1 MEVGII
7 AKLHSNATTYKQR
20 IFMLKRHLYYLLT
33 PGLRFF
39 VRRLYY
45 LPVDIYEKLSGKR
58 DALTPPRG
66 LVFVGFGDFK
76 ISGEKLLDQI
86 KKVTNIQPQQC
97 ILDVGCGIGRLAV
110 PLTGILNQEG
120 RYEGF
125 DIVKMGINWCNKNIK
140 PKYPNFNFI
149 HIDLK
154 NDLYNLKTNKEA
166 KNFVFPY
173 SNNEFDLVILTSVF
187 THMMPDDVN
196 NYLKEI
202 FRVLKIGGKCFVTFF
217 LLNDEIKSSIENRNY
232 FNFPFKYDH
241 YRLLDK
247 NVKEANIA
255 YEESFLINNLFTNN
269 KLHVEN
275 IDYGWWSGKSRE
287 YSSGY
292 QDTILLSRK
301 T

>member
-1 MEVGII
+1 
-7 AKLHSNATTYKQR
+7 
-20 IFMLKRHLYYLLT
+20 MLKRDLYYMLT
-33 PGLRFF
+33 PRLRFLI
-39 VRRLYY
+39 RRLYY
-45 LPVDIYEKLSGKR
+45 LPVDIFEKLSGRR
-58 DALTPPRG
+58 DDLTPPRG

-76 ISGEKLLDQI
+76 RSGELLLDQI
-86 KKVTNIQPQQC
+86 EKVTDLQPTMAV
-97 ILDVGCGIGRLAV
+97 LDVGCGIGRLAV
-110 PLTGILNQEG
+110 PLTGVLNKEG
-120 RYEGF
+120 HYEGF
-125 DIVKMGINWCNKNIK
+125 DIVKIGIDWCNKNIK

-173 SNNEFDLVILTSVF
+173 QDNEFDLVILTSVF
-187 THMMPDDVN
+187 THMMPDDVD

-202 FRVLKIGGKCFVTFF
+202 FRVLKKGGKCFVTFF
-217 LLNDEIKSSIENRNY
+217 LLNDEIKSVIDNRDY
-232 FNFPFKYDH
+232 FNFPFKYDN

-255 YEESFLINNLFTNN
+255 YEESFLMNNLLKNN
-269 KLHVEN
+269 NLYVEN

-287 YSSGY
+287 KSSGY
-292 QDTILLSRK
+292 QDSLLLVKK

>member
-1 MEVGII
+1 M
-7 AKLHSNATTYKQR
+7 
-20 IFMLKRHLYYLLT
+20 FKRDLYYLLT
-33 PGLRFF
+33 PRLRF
-39 VRRLYY
+39 VIRRLYY
-45 LPVDIYEKLSGKR
+45 LPVDIYEKLFNKR
-58 DALTPPRG
+58 DDLTPPRG

-76 ISGEKLLDQI
+76 KSGNLLLDQI
-86 KKVTNIQPQQC
+86 KKVTDLQPHMA

-110 PLTGILNQEG
+110 PLTKILNQDG

-125 DIVKMGINWCNKNIK
+125 DIVKIGIDWCNKNIK

-154 NDLYNLKTNKEA
+154 NDLYNLQTDQEA
-166 KNFVFPY
+166 KNLVFPY
-173 SNNEFDLVILTSVF
+173 KDNEFDLVILTSVF
-187 THMMPDDVN
+187 THMMPDDVD

-202 FRVLKIGGKCFVTFF
+202 FRVLKKGGKCFVTFF
-217 LLNDEIKSSIENRNY
+217 LLNEEINSSIEKRDY

-255 YEESFLINNLFTNN
+255 YEESFLVNELFAKNNL
-269 KLHVEN
+269 HAEN
-275 IDYGWWSGKSRE
+275 IYYGWWSGKPRE
-287 YSSGY
+287 MALSY

-301 T
+301 I

>member
-1 MEVGII
+1 
-7 AKLHSNATTYKQR
+7 
-20 IFMLKRHLYYLLT
+20 MLRRDLYYRLT
-33 PGLRFF
+33 PGLRFL

-58 DALTPPRG
+58 DDLTPPRG
-66 LVFVGFGDFK
+66 LVFVGSGDFK
-76 ISGEKLLDQI
+76 KSGELLLDQI
-86 KKVTNIQPQQC
+86 KKVTFIQPQQC

-110 PLTGILNQEG
+110 PLTRVLSQDG

-125 DIVKMGINWCNKNIK
+125 DIVKIGINWCNKKIK
-140 PKYPNFNFI
+140 SKYPNFNFI

-166 KNFVFPY
+166 KNFTFPY
-173 SNNEFDLVILTSVF
+173 RNNEFDLVILTSVF

-202 FRVLKIGGKCFVTFF
+202 LRVLKSDGKCFVTFF

-255 YEESFLINNLFTNN
+255 YEENFLITDLFKNNNLA
-269 KLHVEN
+269 VER
-275 IDYGWWSGKSRE
+275 IDYGWWSGRSRE
-287 YSSGY
+287 KSLGY

-301 T
+301 A

>member
-7 AKLHSNATTYKQR
+7 TKLQFFATRHKQE
-20 IFMLKRHLYYLLT
+20 ILMLKRDIYYLLT

-39 VRRLYY
+39 IRRLYY
-45 LPVDIYEKLSGKR
+45 LPIDIYEKLTGKR
-58 DALTPPRG
+58 DDLTPPRG

-76 ISGEKLLDQI
+76 KSGELLLDQI
-86 KKVTNIQPQQC
+86 KNVVNLQPKLTV
-97 ILDVGCGIGRLAV
+97 LDVGCGIGRLAV
-110 PLTGILNQEG
+110 PLTKILNKEG

-125 DIVKMGINWCNKNIK
+125 DIVKIGIDWCNKNIK

-166 KNFVFPY
+166 KNFIFPY
-173 SNNEFDLVILTSVF
+173 KDNEFDLVILTSVF
-187 THMMPDDVN
+187 THMMPEDVN

-202 FRVLKIGGKCFVTFF
+202 FRVLKKDGKCFVTFF

-232 FNFPFKYDH
+232 FNFPFKYDN

-255 YEESFLINNLFTNN
+255 YEEDFLVNNLFNNN
-269 KLHVEN
+269 KFRVER

-287 YSSGY
+287 NALGY
-292 QDTILLSRK
+292 QDTMLLSKK

>member
-1 MEVGII
+1 
-7 AKLHSNATTYKQR
+7 
-20 IFMLKRHLYYLLT
+20 MLKRDLYYLLT
-33 PGLRFF
+33 PGLRFLI
-39 VRRLYY
+39 RRLYY
-45 LPVDIYEKLSGKR
+45 LPIDVYEKLSGKR
-58 DALTPPRG
+58 DDMTPPRG

-76 ISGEKLLDQI
+76 KSGELLLNQI
-86 KKVTNIQPQQC
+86 KKVINLKPQLC

-110 PLTGILNQEG
+110 PLTKILNQEG

-125 DIVKMGINWCNKNIK
+125 DIVKTGINWCNKNIT

-173 SNNEFDLVILTSVF
+173 KDNEFDLVILTSVF

-202 FRVLKIGGKCFVTFF
+202 FRVLKKGGKCFVTFF

-232 FNFPFKYDH
+232 FNFPFKYDN

-255 YEESFLINNLFTNN
+255 YEESFLIDNLFINN
-269 KLHVEN
+269 KLYAEN
-275 IDYGWWSGKSRE
+275 IYYGWWSGRSRE
-287 YSSGY
+287 NSLGF

>member
-1 MEVGII
+1 
-7 AKLHSNATTYKQR
+7 
-20 IFMLKRHLYYLLT
+20 MLKRDLYYMLT
-33 PGLRFF
+33 PRLRFLI
-39 VRRLYY
+39 RRLYY
-45 LPVDIYEKLSGKR
+45 LPVDIFEKLSGRR
-58 DALTPPRG
+58 DDLTPPRG

-76 ISGEKLLDQI
+76 RSGELLLDQI
-86 KKVTNIQPQQC
+86 KKVTDLQPTMAV
-97 ILDVGCGIGRLAV
+97 LDVGCGIGRLAV
-110 PLTGILNQEG
+110 PLTGILNKEG
-120 RYEGF
+120 HYEGF
-125 DIVKMGINWCNKNIK
+125 DIVKIGIDWCNKNIK

-173 SNNEFDLVILTSVF
+173 KDNEFDLVILTSVF
-187 THMMPDDVN
+187 THMMPDDVD

-202 FRVLKIGGKCFVTFF
+202 FRVLKKGGKCFVTFF
-217 LLNDEIKSSIENRNY
+217 LLNDEIKSVIDNRDY
-232 FNFPFKYDH
+232 FNFPFKYDN

-255 YEESFLINNLFTNN
+255 YEESFLMNNLLKNN
-269 KLHVEN
+269 NLYVEN

-287 YSSGY
+287 KSSGY
-292 QDTILLSRK
+292 QDSLLLVKK